1 MLFLVLSCL
10 KEKKYVT
17 AQHKT
22 NAQAWAESRGFT
34 YHLAQ
39 ILPLFNKAI
48 NAICSKS
55 KLKAPQFVEVITE
68 AQSDAA
74 MLKECLS
81 ECKETTQYD
90 LGAHIVREL
99 QSIQRDRQMLMQIF
113 RLQNID

>member
-1 MLFLVLSCL
+1 
-10 KEKKYVT
+10 
-17 AQHKT
+17 
-22 NAQAWAESRGFT
+22 ESRGFT
-34 YHLAQ
+34 YHLAKNTTS
-39 ILPLFNKAI
+39 LNKAI

-99 QSIQRDRQMLMQIF
+99 QSIQRDIQMIRQ
-113 RLQNID
+113 